1 MLRDSASMTS
11 SAGEGVLYSVG
22 VHGRGEEHG
31 LSTFILT
38 ASDNGATL
46 DVRQG
51 DEIVVQ
57 LPDNPTTGFRWAID
71 ATRNDLLHFRDAA
84 FAPTS
89 SPGVGS
95 GGIRSFTFV
104 AMAVGTVCLRFKLW
118 REWEGDASI
127 IDRFAVTIRIA
138 R

>member
-1 MLRDSASMTS
+1 MLRDFASMTS
-11 SAGEGVLYSVG
+11 SAGEGVRYSVG
-22 VHGRGEEHG
+22 AHGCGEEHG

-38 ASDNGATL
+38 AGDNGATL

-51 DEIVVQ
+51 DEIVIQ

-71 ATRNDLLHFRDAA
+71 ATRNDILQFRDAA
-84 FAPTS
+84 FAPAS
-89 SPGVGS
+89 SSGVGS
-95 GGIRSFTFV
+95 GGIRAFTFI
-104 AMAVGTVCLRFKLW
+104 ATAVGTVCLRLKLW

-127 IDRFAVTIRIA
+127 IDRFAVTIHIA